1 MTVAAAPTKIPPA
14 PTWDLDSIFP
24 GGSKS
29 EEFKTFRKQTKTKI
43 DSAKVL
49 ADALPKNITPD
60 SLAVW
65 VEFVEKLQECE
76 LDISLV
82 LSFASCLGSQNV
94 GDSLADSIYSEGLE
108 HYSEWEKL
116 KADLESLAIKQND
129 EDWALL
135 TSDPKINEVKFYLD
149 ELRDV
154 ARSKM
159 PIEQEKLALDLSVNG
174 YHSWYQLYEK
184 MSGELRVEYQENG
197 KSETLSLGQLAT
209 KFASPDRAVRQQAFE
224 KMTEAWKS
232 RTSLASMAL
241 NYMSGFRLSLYKN
254 RNWKSYMYEPLL
266 HTRMQEKTLDTMW
279 SVIEKNISRL
289 QPYINSKKKLLNIDK
304 FSWYDEFAPCGK
316 ADKLIPYAEAAD
328 FIVEKTRIFSD
339 DLADF
344 CRMAIDKR
352 WIEAEDRAGKR
363 GGGFCTDMGPHK
375 QSRIFMTYAGNYEN
389 LLTLAHELGHA
400 YHGYVLKDRPVFAQ
414 EYPMNLAETASIFT
428 ESLVTDAALSGATDP
443 QEKLMLLDQKLQ
455 SAYIFF
461 CNLYSRYL
469 FDRSF
474 YEERAKGMVEADRL
488 SELMVAA
495 QKRAYGNL
503 LDESGYHPLFWCSKL
518 HFYITDTPFYNFPY
532 TFGFLFAT
540 GVYQQSKKEGAG
552 FADKYRA
559 LLADTGSMNTE
570 AVAQKHMGV
579 DLTQDD
585 FWQAAV
591 DNSLSDIDEFVKL
604 ASTM

>member
-1 MTVAAAPTKIPPA
+1 MTTAAPTKIPAA

-29 EEFKTFRKQTKTKI
+29 EEYKKFREQTKAKLDGVKILAESLPSTITKE
-43 DSAKVL
+43 
-49 ADALPKNITPD
+49 ALR
-60 SLAVW
+60 AW
-65 VEFVEKLQECE
+65 VEFVERLQECQ

-94 GDSLADSIYSEGLE
+94 DDSLADSIYSEGLE
-108 HYSEWEKL
+108 YYSEWEKL
-116 KADLESLAIKQND
+116 KADLESLAIKQSD
-129 EDWALL
+129 EDWDLL
-135 TSDPKINEVKFYLD
+135 TSDPKMNEVKFYID
-149 ELRDV
+149 ELRDL

-159 PIEQEKLALDLSVNG
+159 PIDQEKLALDLSVNG

-209 KFASPDRAVRQQAFE
+209 KFSSPDRAVRKQAFE
-224 KMTEAWKS
+224 KMTAAWQS

-241 NYMSGFRLSLYKN
+241 NNMSGFRLSLYKN

-289 QPYINSKKKLLNIDK
+289 QPYIDAKKKLLNIDK

-316 ADKLIPYAEAAD
+316 ADKLILYAEAAD
-328 FIVEKTRIFSD
+328 FIVEKTRTFSD
-339 DLADF
+339 DLANF

-352 WIEAEDRAGKR
+352 WVEAEDRAGKR
-363 GGGFCTDMGPHK
+363 GGGFCTDLGARK
-375 QSRIFMTYAGNYEN
+375 QSRIFMTYAGSYEN

-400 YHGYVLKDRPVFAQ
+400 YHGYVLKDRPPFAQ

-428 ESLVTDAALSGATDP
+428 ESLVTEAALSAATDS

-461 CNLYSRYL
+461 CNVYSRYL

-518 HFYITDTPFYNFPY
+518 HFYISDTPFYNFPY

-559 LLADTGSMNTE
+559 LLADTGSMTTE
-570 AVAQKHMGV
+570 AVAQKHMDV
-579 DLTQDD
+579 DLTQDN

-591 DNSLSDIDEFVKL
+591 DNAFSDIDEFVNL